1 MWQVLLF
8 LLVKINSRQVSI
20 MPRCR
25 CLPYT
30 LHLKQIIFFSCA
42 YLKYFIVL
50 RFLIHTSGLNE
61 SLQVWNI
68 YNNALLQFVFKYAND
83 ITYIVDK
90 CSKDRINWA
99 REEVNMFVTDS
110 LEHVENAWTKDCNSL
125 QLDPSYGSW
134 LSFTTVQL
142 PIIFSE
148 MEGRQ
153 KCRKLI
159 KTI

>member
-1 MWQVLLF
+1 M
-8 LLVKINSRQVSI
+8 QVSSV
-20 MPRCR
+20 
-25 CLPYT
+25 YT
-30 LHLKQIIFFSCA
+30 AFETDYFFFSCA
-42 YLKYFIVL
+42 YLKYFLVL

-68 YNNALLQFVFKYAND
+68 YNNALLQFLLKYAND

-99 REEVNMFVTDS
+99 HAEVNMFVTNS

-125 QLDPSYGSW
+125 QLDHSYGSW

-153 KCRKLI
+153 KCK
-159 KTI
+159 K